1 MKMKKM
7 SAIILA
13 GIMALSMAACG
24 SGASSSKTDNT
35 DTPKS
40 TETEDTAQSEESK
53 TTSKDGGYKILLASY
68 DQSIYPGLEQN
79 GVEAACE
86 ELGMEVTVQ
95 SPATYP
101 DLASQVQII
110 ETAAADG
117 VDAII
122 VHPVDSEG
130 ICDTLQKAADQGIA
144 VFVIDTQTADQ
155 TGTLGFYG
163 SNNYN
168 LGVEA
173 AEQMAE
179 ALDGKGE
186 VAILA
191 GNEAALAHYTRR
203 DGMLDTFEEKYPDI
217 SVVDVQ
223 YDNVDALKA
232 NQMASAFILTYPKL
246 SGMMCTGEVGLSG
259 ILSAVDEAD
268 KAGAYTIVGFDSG
281 ANTNQAIKN
290 GSIIGSVMQSPYQMG
305 YLSAKAAYDYLHD
318 GIEPE
323 EYINDTGLLFVT
335 KDNIDTEEA
344 QNVMY
349 E

>member
-1 MKMKKM
+1 MKMKDM
-7 SAIILA
+7 SAVILA
-13 GIMALSMAACG
+13 GIMTLTMTACG
-24 SGASSSKTDNT
+24 SRGSSSGADSQNN
-35 DTPKS
+35 S
-40 TETEDTAQSEESK
+40 AAAETEAASMTEEPES
-53 TTSKDGGYKILLASY
+53 TSKDGGYKILLASY
-68 DQSIYPGLEQN
+68 DQSIYPGLEQK
-79 GVEAACE
+79 GVEAACA

-144 VFVIDTQTADQ
+144 VFVIDTQTADK
-155 TGTLGFYG
+155 TGTLGFYC

-173 AEQMAE
+173 AQQMAE
-179 ALDGKGE
+179 ALNGKGE

-203 DGMLDTFEEKYPDI
+203 DGMLDTFKEKYPDI

-232 NQMASAFILTYPKL
+232 NQMASAFILTYPNL
-246 SGMMCTGEVGLSG
+246 NGMMCTGEVGLSG

-281 ANTNQAIKN
+281 AATNQAIKD

-318 GIEPE
+318 GREPE
-323 EYINDTGLLFVT
+323 EYVNDTGLLFVT